1 MPLLLHL
8 LLPLKLIACQHR
20 ASVFYSSFCARC
32 SNIVYR
38 VSDIC
43 GSIEVLL
50 ELIFSGMLFRTATLA
65 QDSIN
70 RRGGGAAQ
78 HGARSATGGT
88 RGQTDGR
95 ETRGSICMSFV
106 ARQTRGWCTLKRCRI
121 YLQSRNRH
129 DKKMMCSAW
138 SALDVDDQFELNE
151 LAYWQTDAHRVKSL
165 LSLAKKGQFCP
176 TGSPHRVEQQQPQ
189 IEVPPRPSAELRRQ
203 GSRASLN
210 GFE

>member
-1 MPLLLHL
+1 MLFVQQLLRKTPSTEEEVAPHNMELAAQL
-8 LLPLKLIACQHR
+8 VELVGRLTEERPEVNLDAI
-20 ASVFYSSFCARC
+20 RC
-32 SNIVYR
+32 STDERLVY
-38 VSDIC
+38 
-43 GSIEVLL
+43 IE
-50 ELIFSGMLFRTATLA
+50 
-65 QDSIN
+65 
-70 RRGGGAAQ
+70 
-78 HGARSATGGT
+78 
-88 RGQTDGR
+88 
-95 ETRGSICMSFV
+95 
-106 ARQTRGWCTLKRCRI
+106 RCRI

-210 GFE
+210 GFEQRRRSQRRQGQRPQSQGLVFFVLLFAHRSPRFVQA